1 MPEIAYID
9 EEGITYYV
17 DGSYRI
23 VEGGDRYDAQGHVI
37 IEDTPVE
44 AAGEAAG
51 EAAPELGSEADPEPG
66 AGEVLMG
73 EGEPEQLGSEESEA
87 NEVHVEQDQEN
98 QQDSAD
104 SYEGVT
110 AGDFEDFEIAVYS
123 RLDALNTV
131 CMALVV
137 AVFMAVG
144 VAAVDTLI
152 RTLERV

>member
-1 MPEIAYID
+1 MPDIAYID

-37 IEDTPVE
+37 IEDSTVE
-44 AAGEAAG
+44 AAGEAEG

-66 AGEVLMG
+66 TGEVLMG

-87 NEVHVEQDQEN
+87 NEVPVEQDQEN

-110 AGDFEDFEIAVYS
+110 AGDFEDFEVAVYS

-131 CMALVV
+131 CLALVV